1 METLPL
7 VTIPLPVEGGG
18 VGVAQVMI
26 KEGDFPTMTVDP
38 PPEKIA
44 AAMGL
49 PHAAFAPREEGTIQL
64 ILGQDKVH

>member
-1 METLPL
+1 
-7 VTIPLPVEGGG
+7 
-18 VGVAQVMI
+18 MI